1 MARAN
6 TSTAHVVISMEG
18 QQAINLMQAM
28 QRQAKQTRKELE
40 LMEQTGNAHTDEYKQ
55 KKKDLESMERAIRA
69 NRTAYIDLDKT
80 VQNLNK
86 TTLGQLQKALKECR
100 KQMQNLTADDPKM
113 KKLIAQYRAIDN
125 QIGQITGQWRRQ
137 DGAISSV
144 IKRLTAYVSVYG
156 VFNMLKNSIT
166 SVVNKNL
173 EFSDQLADIQ
183 KTTGLSAENVASLSE
198 NINKIDTRT
207 SVQELHNLAYEAGRL
222 GIGGGGADAVL
233 GFVRAANQLNVALGE
248 DLGEDAIVQLAKMG
262 DVMGTSKKMGVEKAL
277 LATGSAINEL
287 SQSSTASGKF
297 IADYAQR
304 LSGIATQAHLTTAEL
319 LGFAAASDATGQELE
334 VSATAMN
341 KFVVQ
346 MQTHYKTVAQAAG
359 VNADMLH
366 EMLTMGETADAVVMV
381 LEALNQKGGLS
392 MLAPLMKDLGSDG
405 ARLTASLSTMASNV
419 ELVKQQL
426 DIARKSFEEGISVTN
441 EYNVK
446 NENAAAIMERMRN
459 SWEKMFVNSANTGV
473 VRDLAQQLFDL
484 STQLQND
491 DKFLAL
497 LNGSMNLLI
506 KTVKLLIDMAP
517 MLAAIFA
524 TKGIYAFGTAI
535 VGTATKALKGLK
547 IAFDA
552 GASSSRRFT
561 GAFGALNAV
570 MKSNAIFL
578 AISALIALGTRLAR
592 TAKEVDTAARDME
605 ALNKNIADFE
615 HNSSASAVQVDYMFN
630 KLRSLNPKS
639 KEYKDLLKEI
649 NTQYGKYLPYQLTEK
664 TNLEQLATAQ
674 EVLNGKL
681 RQSIALKAKNQ
692 AIDEIGVETINKL
705 ANNRSDILE
714 VLNKYGLKLV
724 GNDIVKTLQ
733 RQVQEDYDNR
743 VSRTAAL
750 SKWVGPTGSYNK
762 ELISPALRS
771 LIDMGAPAEDINT
784 IWRAIREFYSTYYR
798 QQNQILRIN
807 QKYDP
812 IIKGFTEPDESG
824 APYRIEQAES
834 DTEKSKRENK
844 ELKWARDQY
853 KAVMS
858 AIEVYYR
865 QQEQVINQ
873 MTEEG
878 KITNTERELRLEQLK
893 NQQLGTQVAARSYLH
908 GDKGAE
914 GKWYAELGRMDAE
927 KLSQSADTEAAMANL
942 WDKDLK
948 KTGDFLRKFGE
959 ATDDAIW
966 KNLETDKVK
975 MQESAIEQQEEVRQI
990 LLKGDYTGL
999 VTEQYLEA
1007 FQKLGFFSSQ
1017 ITDKFGNVVKNYTR
1031 EELTGQMEAMHGL
1044 YDELF
1049 NIDIKTPQGML
1060 DFRKNL
1066 QMLGLESKM
1075 SATALQ
1081 ESLAKIDW
1089 AELGFEEGNKA
1100 VDQILAFRAALN
1112 YTDEE
1117 LEQLYE
1123 QLLEYGDA
1131 MAEAER
1137 NARKAGQRVAD
1148 ERWRQSGG
1156 LAREQGLDR
1165 EEQAI
1170 KDSTSLFS
1178 RVGLASENVAND
1190 MEIEL
1195 YRKRMEAALQER
1207 DIVVQCGGDI
1217 EKANKK
1223 VSESI
1228 AELSS
1233 ALVEKTMTQ
1242 LETLKSFMDPLE
1254 TLGEEMG
1261 AAFAIEDATERTDA
1275 FREAMWN
1282 AADDVAQATK
1292 EMITNWVKQKIQH
1305 AINKKAIEAQEA
1317 ASQATT
1323 GAIVQLGEQA
1333 KATAVQQSE
1342 TQISTTKATHAA
1354 TNISTAAG
1362 ELGVSGPIAIA
1373 QGSAKTI
1380 GELGWWGI
1388 PLVAVISA
1396 LIGGLISWA
1405 MGKVKGAGKVATDAA
1420 PAATGKV
1427 VSGMLA
1433 YDSGNVQS
1441 VLGSDGNTYAA
1452 RVGGLGSGSGI
1463 VTAPTLTNVGG
1474 QAALVGELGP
1484 EVVIGRATTRAM
1496 MQDNP
1501 RLLHSLVQFDRLHS
1515 GRGFRTY
1522 DSGNLNDFSGV
1533 DGSNNPMAATIDR
1546 MNSAI
1551 DRLNRRLEKDIV
1563 AHIVR
1568 KEVVTEAIDGMYEE
1582 KQRGRNKNLTRLL
1595 GS

>member
-1 MARAN
+1 
-6 TSTAHVVISMEG
+6 MEG

-207 SVQELHNLAYEAGRL
+207 SVQELHSLAYEAGRL

-233 GFVRAANQLNVALGE
+233 GFVRAANQLKVALGE

-359 VNADMLH
+359 VNADTLH

-484 STQLQND
+484 STQLQNNNT
-491 DKFLAL
+491 FLTV
-497 LNGSMNLLI
+497 LNTSMNLLI
-506 KTVKLLIDMAP
+506 KTVKFLIDMAP
-517 MLAAIFA
+517 MLATLFA
-524 TKGIYAFGTAI
+524 TKGIIAFGSAI
-535 VGTATKALKGLK
+535 VRGAIPALKSLR
-547 IAFDA
+547 IAFST
-552 GASSSRRFT
+552 GAAASTRFT
-561 GAFGALNAV
+561 AAFGALNAV
-570 MKSNAIFL
+570 LKSNAIIL

-615 HNSSASAVQVDYMFN
+615 HNSSASAVQVDYLFN

-692 AIDEIGVETINKL
+692 AIDEIGVETMKKL
-705 ANNRSDILE
+705 ADNRSNIQE
-714 VLNKYGLKLV
+714 IFNKYGLQGMGKNLTSV
-724 GNDIVKTLQ
+724 IQ
-733 RQVQEDYDNR
+733 RQAQEDYNNR
-743 VSRTAAL
+743 VAGGTAVDQWTKGWGENYQKLLYPAVEAL
-750 SKWVGPTGSYNK
+750 KKQGATGEDQGVIVN
-762 ELISPALRS
+762 ALK
-771 LIDMGAPAEDINT
+771 
-784 IWRAIREFYSTYYR
+784 EFYRTYYR

-807 QKYDP
+807 QQYDP

-908 GDKGAE
+908 GDAGAAA
-914 GKWYAELGRMDAE
+914 GWSKELQRMETANISTSE
-927 KLSQSADTEAAMANL
+927 ASAAAIDNL
-942 WDKDLK
+942 WSKDLK

-1017 ITDKFGNVVKNYTR
+1017 ITDEFGNVLKQFTRGELTTELEKMNTIYSDLFNVDIATR
-1031 EELTGQMEAMHGL
+1031 EGKDAFQRMLTSIGH
-1044 YDELF
+1044 
-1049 NIDIKTPQGML
+1049 T
-1060 DFRKNL
+1060 
-1066 QMLGLESKM
+1066 
-1075 SATALQ
+1075 AT
-1081 ESLAKIDW
+1081 
-1089 AELGFEEGNKA
+1089 
-1100 VDQILAFRAALN
+1100 
-1112 YTDEE
+1112 YTDQQ
-1117 LEQLYE
+1117 LEQLYYTTV
-1123 QLLEYGDA
+1123 EYGDA
-1131 MAEAER
+1131 MLEAER
-1137 NARKAGQRVAD
+1137 KARQAGQRVAD

-1156 LAREQGLDR
+1156 LASEKNLEGRGE
-1165 EEQAI
+1165 AI
-1170 KDSTSLFS
+1170 KDSSSLFS

-1190 MEIEL
+1190 MEIQL
-1195 YRKRMEAALQER
+1195 YTERMNAALAYR
-1207 DIVVQCGGDI
+1207 DLVIESGGDI
-1217 EKANKK
+1217 EKANEK
-1223 VSESI
+1223 VQESI
-1228 AELSS
+1228 ANLSE

-1317 ASQATT
+1317 MSQSTT
-1323 GAIVQLGEQA
+1323 TTIVQAGEQA
-1333 KATAVQQSE
+1333 KAMAVQQSE
-1342 TQISTTKATHAA
+1342 TQISTTKATKAA
-1354 TNISTAAG
+1354 ENITTEATETST
-1362 ELGVSGPIAIA
+1362 SGALNIAK
-1373 QGSAKTI
+1373 GSAKTI
-1380 GELGWWGI
+1380 GELGWLGI

-1522 DSGNLNDFSGV
+1522 DSGNLTDFGGV
-1533 DGSNNPMAATIDR
+1533 DGGEGKSTGNAELIN
-1546 MNSAI
+1546 AI
-1551 DRLNRRLEKDIV
+1551 SELNRQLSRGIHANV
-1563 AHIVR
+1563 VR
-1568 KEVVTEAIDGMYEE
+1568 KELVSNVVDGMYEE
-1582 KQRGRNKNLTRLL
+1582 KTRGNNKNLTRLL
-1595 GS
+1595 GA

>member
-1 MARAN
+1 
-6 TSTAHVVISMEG
+6 MEG

-207 SVQELHNLAYEAGRL
+207 SVQELHSLAYEAGRL

-233 GFVRAANQLNVALGE
+233 GFVRAANQLKVALGE

-359 VNADMLH
+359 VNADTLH

-484 STQLQND
+484 STQLQNNNT
-491 DKFLAL
+491 FLTIL
-497 LNGSMNLLI
+497 DTSMNLLI

-517 MLAAIFA
+517 MLATLFA
-524 TKGIYAFGTAI
+524 TKGIIAFGSAI
-535 VGTATKALKGLK
+535 VRGAIPALRSLR
-547 IAFDA
+547 IAFST
-552 GASSSRRFT
+552 GAAASTRFT
-561 GAFGALNAV
+561 AAFGALNAV
-570 MKSNAIFL
+570 LKSNAIIL

-605 ALNKNIADFE
+605 ALNKNIADFK
-615 HNSSASAVQVDYMFN
+615 HNSSASAVQVDYLFN

-664 TNLEQLATAQ
+664 TNLEKLAIAQ

-692 AIDEIGVETINKL
+692 AIDEIGVETMKKL
-705 ANNRSDILE
+705 ADSRSNIQE
-714 VLNKYGLKLV
+714 VFNKYGLNGIGKNV
-724 GNDIVKTLQ
+724 TSTIQ
-733 RQVQEDYDNR
+733 RQAQEDYNNR
-743 VSRTAAL
+743 VAGGTALAQWTKGYGKYYQEIMYPAMEAL
-750 SKWVGPTGSYNK
+750 KKQGGTG
-762 ELISPALRS
+762 
-771 LIDMGAPAEDINT
+771 EDIGVIVN
-784 IWRAIREFYSTYYR
+784 ALNEFYRAYYR

-807 QKYDP
+807 QMYDP

-865 QQEQVINQ
+865 QQEQVINE
-873 MTEEG
+873 MTEKG
-878 KITNTERELRLEQLK
+878 KLTNTERELKLEELK
-893 NQQLGTQVAARSYLH
+893 NQQLGTQIAARSYLH
-908 GDKGAE
+908 GDAGAAA
-914 GKWYAELGRMDAE
+914 GWSKELQRMETANISTSDA
-927 KLSQSADTEAAMANL
+927 SYAAMDNL

-1017 ITDKFGNVVKNYTR
+1017 ITDEFGNVVKNYTR
-1031 EELTGQMEAMHGL
+1031 EELTGQMNQLHGM

-1049 NIDIKTPQGML
+1049 NIDIKTPEGLL
-1060 DFRKNL
+1060 DFRRNL

-1075 SATALQ
+1075 SYLALQ
-1081 ESLAKIDW
+1081 ENLANIDW
-1089 AELGFEEGNKA
+1089 SQGFEEGNAA
-1100 VDQILAFRAALN
+1100 VDKAMAFYSALK

-1117 LEQLYE
+1117 LELLYE
-1123 QLLEYGDA
+1123 QLIEYGDA

-1148 ERWRQSGG
+1148 ERWRQGG
-1156 LAREQGLDR
+1156 GFQREQGLDR

-1190 MEIEL
+1190 MEIEM
-1195 YRKRMEAALQER
+1195 YRERMEAALEYRNLVIQS
-1207 DIVVQCGGDI
+1207 GGDI
-1217 EKANKK
+1217 EEANKK
-1223 VSESI
+1223 VQESI
-1228 AELSS
+1228 ADLSS

-1282 AADDVAQATK
+1282 AADDVADATK

-1317 ASQATT
+1317 MSQSTTT
-1323 GAIVQLGEQA
+1323 GIVQAGEQA

-1342 TQISTTKATHAA
+1342 TQIQAAKAQGAA
-1354 TNISTAAG
+1354 TAISTEATETAT
-1362 ELGVSGPIAIA
+1362 SGALNIAK
-1373 QGSAKTI
+1373 GSAKTI
-1380 GELGWWGI
+1380 GELGWLGI

-1522 DSGNLNDFSGV
+1522 DSGNLTDFGGV
-1533 DGSNNPMAATIDR
+1533 DGIDNPMAATIDR
-1546 MNSAI
+1546 MNNAI

-1595 GS
+1595 G

>member
-1 MARAN
+1 MARGN

-28 QRQAKQTRKELE
+28 QRQAKKTRQELE
-40 LMEQTGNAHTDEYKQ
+40 MMERTGYAHTDEYKE

-80 VQNLNK
+80 VKNLNK

-137 DGAISSV
+137 DGAIGSV
-144 IKRLTAYVSVYG
+144 VKRLTAYVSVYG
-156 VFNMLKNSIT
+156 AFNVIKNSIS
-166 SVVNKNL
+166 SVVKKNL
-173 EFSDQLADIQ
+173 EFSDSLADIQ
-183 KTTGLSAENVASLSE
+183 KTTGLSAQNVAELSN

-233 GFVRAANQLNVALGE
+233 GFVRAANQLKVALGE

-262 DVMGTSKKMGVEKAL
+262 DVMGTSKKMGVEQAL

-341 KFVVQ
+341 KFIVQ

-359 VNADMLH
+359 VNADTLH

-381 LEALNQKGGLS
+381 LEALADKGGLS

-419 ELVKQQL
+419 ELVKEQL

-473 VRDLAQQLFDL
+473 VKDLAQQLFDL
-484 STQLQND
+484 SNSLQNNE
-491 DKFLAL
+491 KFLAI

-506 KTVKLLIDMAP
+506 STVKLLIDMAP
-517 MLAAIFA
+517 MLAAFFA
-524 TKGIYAFGTAI
+524 TKGIIAFGTAI
-535 VGTATKALKGLK
+535 VRGVVPALASLK
-547 IAFDA
+547 VAFTS
-552 GASSSRRFT
+552 GAAASTRFT
-561 GAFGALNAV
+561 AAFGALNAV
-570 MKSNAIFL
+570 MKSNAIIL
-578 AISALIALGTRLAR
+578 AISALITLGTRLVKV
-592 TAKEVDTAARDME
+592 TKEVDTATRDME
-605 ALNKNIADFE
+605 ALNKNFAQFE
-615 HNSSASAVQVDYMFN
+615 HNSSASAVQVDYLFN

-639 KEYKDLLKEI
+639 KEYKDLLKDI

-674 EVLNGKL
+674 EILNGKL

-692 AIDEIGVETINKL
+692 AIDEIGVETMKKL
-705 ANNRSDILE
+705 ADNRSNIQE
-714 VLNKYGLKLV
+714 VFNKYGLQGV
-724 GNDIVKTLQ
+724 GKNLTSVIQ
-733 RQVQEDYDNR
+733 RQAQEDYNNR
-743 VSRTAAL
+743 IAGGTAVDMWTKGWGEHYQKLMYPAMEAL
-750 SKWVGPTGSYNK
+750 KKQGGTTEDQGVIVN
-762 ELISPALRS
+762 ALK
-771 LIDMGAPAEDINT
+771 D
-784 IWRAIREFYSTYYR
+784 FYRTYYR
-798 QQNQILRIN
+798 QQNQILAIN
-807 QKYDP
+807 QRYDP
-812 IIKGFTEPDESG
+812 IIKGFTEPEAND
-824 APYRIEQAES
+824 APYTIVETDE
-834 DTEKSKRENK
+834 EKKKRELNEK
-844 ELKWARDQY
+844 RTWARDQY

-878 KITNTERELRLEQLK
+878 KITNTERELKLEQLK

-908 GDKGAE
+908 GDKGASS
-914 GKWYAELGRMDAE
+914 KWSAELQRMGLENLSTSDA
-927 KLSQSADTEAAMANL
+927 SDAAMENL
-942 WDKDLK
+942 WSKDLK

-1017 ITDKFGNVVKNYTR
+1017 ITDEFGNVIKQFTR
-1031 EELTGQMEAMHGL
+1031 GELTTELEKMNTI
-1044 YDELF
+1044 YSDLF
-1049 NIDIKTPQGML
+1049 NIDIATSKGKE
-1060 DFRKNL
+1060 DFQKL
-1066 QMLGLESKM
+1066 LTSIGH
-1075 SATALQ
+1075 TA
-1081 ESLAKIDW
+1081 E
-1089 AELGFEEGNKA
+1089 
-1100 VDQILAFRAALN
+1100 
-1112 YTDEE
+1112 YTEEE
-1117 LEQLYE
+1117 LEKLYYTTV
-1123 QLLEYGDA
+1123 EYGDA
-1131 MAEAER
+1131 MLEAER
-1137 NARKAGQRVAD
+1137 KARQAGQRVAD

-1156 LAREQGLDR
+1156 LAKEQGLESR
-1165 EEQAI
+1165 GAAI
-1170 KDSTSLFS
+1170 KDTTSLYS

-1190 MEIEL
+1190 LEIQMYEE
-1195 YRKRMEAALQER
+1195 KMEAALAYR
-1207 DIVVQCGGDI
+1207 DLVIKSGGDI
-1217 EKANKK
+1217 EKANEK
-1223 VSESI
+1223 VQESI
-1228 AELSS
+1228 ADLSN
-1233 ALVEKTMTQ
+1233 ALVEKTMMQ

-1254 TLGEEMG
+1254 DLGEELG
-1261 AAFAIEDATERTDA
+1261 EAFAIDDATERTEA
-1275 FREAMWN
+1275 FREAMWG
-1282 AADDVAQATK
+1282 AAEDVADATK

-1305 AINKKAIEAQEA
+1305 AINKKAIQAQEA

-1323 GAIVQLGEQA
+1323 TAIVQTGEQA
-1333 KATAVQQSE
+1333 KAMAVQQSE
-1342 TQISTTKATHAA
+1342 TQISTTKATKAA
-1354 TNISTAAG
+1354 ENITTEATETST
-1362 ELGVSGPIAIA
+1362 SGALNIAK
-1373 QGSAKTI
+1373 GSAKTI

-1405 MGKVKGAGKVATDAA
+1405 MGKVKGSAKAATDAA
-1420 PAATGKV
+1420 PATTGKV

-1452 RVGGLGSGSGI
+1452 RVGGIGSGSGI

-1474 QAALVGELGP
+1474 QAALVGEQGP
-1484 EVVIGRATTRAM
+1484 EIVIGRATTRAM

-1522 DSGNLNDFSGV
+1522 DNGNIGEFGMGT
-1533 DGSNNPMAATIDR
+1533 DGGNNMADTIARMNQTIDNLSR
-1546 MNSAI
+1546 QLSRGIHAN
-1551 DRLNRRLEKDIV
+1551 V
-1563 AHIVR
+1563 VR
-1568 KEVVTEAIDGMYEE
+1568 KELVEEAVNGMYEE
-1582 KQRGRNKNLTRLL
+1582 KQRGNNKNLKRLL
-1595 GS
+1595 G

>member
-1 MARAN
+1 
-6 TSTAHVVISMEG
+6 MEG

-40 LMEQTGNAHTDEYKQ
+40 LMEKTGNAHTPEYKE

-69 NRTAYIDLDKT
+69 SRTAYIDLDKT
-80 VQNLNK
+80 VQNLSK

-137 DGAISSV
+137 DGTISSV
-144 IKRLTAYVSVYG
+144 IKRLSVYVSVYG
-156 VFNMLKNSIT
+156 LFNMLKNSIT

-207 SVQELHNLAYEAGRL
+207 SVQELHELAYEAGRL

-233 GFVRAANQLNVALGE
+233 GFVRAANQLKVALGE

-262 DVMGTSKKMGVEKAL
+262 DVMGTSKKMGVEQAL

-341 KFVVQ
+341 KFIVQ

-359 VNADMLH
+359 VNADTLH

-381 LEALNQKGGLS
+381 LEALSEKGGLS

-426 DIARKSFEEGISVTN
+426 DIARTSFEEGISVTN

-473 VRDLAQQLFDL
+473 VKELAQQLFEL
-484 STQLQND
+484 SNSLQSN
-491 DKFLAL
+491 DKFLAIF
-497 LNGSMNLLI
+497 NGSMNLLI

-517 MLAAIFA
+517 MLAVFFA
-524 TKGIYAFGTAI
+524 TKGIVAFGSSIVRSAI
-535 VGTATKALKGLK
+535 PALKSLRV
-547 IAFDA
+547 AFA
-552 GASSSRRFT
+552 TGATASTRFT
-561 GAFGALNAV
+561 AAFGALNAV
-570 MKSNAIFL
+570 LKSNAILL
-578 AISALIALGTRLAR
+578 AISSLIALGTRLAK
-592 TAKEVDTAARDME
+592 TAREVDLAARDME

-615 HNSSASAVQVDYMFN
+615 HNSSASAVQVDYLFN

-674 EVLNGKL
+674 ETLNGKL

-692 AIDEIGVETINKL
+692 AIDEIGVETMKKL
-705 ANNRSDILE
+705 ADSRSNIQE
-714 VLNKYGLKLV
+714 VFNKYGLSGV
-724 GNDIVKTLQ
+724 GKNLTSVIQ
-733 RQVQEDYDNR
+733 RQAQEDYNNR
-743 VSRTAAL
+743 VAGGTAVDQWTKGWGENYQKLLYPAVEAL
-750 SKWVGPTGSYNK
+750 KKQGATGEDQGVIVN
-762 ELISPALRS
+762 ALK
-771 LIDMGAPAEDINT
+771 
-784 IWRAIREFYSTYYR
+784 EFYRTYYR

-807 QKYDP
+807 QQYDP

-824 APYRIEQAES
+824 APYRIEQQES
-834 DTEKSKRENK
+834 DSEKGKRESK
-844 ELKWARDQY
+844 ELEWARDQY

-1017 ITDKFGNVVKNYTR
+1017 ITDKFGNIIKQFTRGELTTELEKMNSIYSDLFNVDIATR
-1031 EELTGQMEAMHGL
+1031 EGKDVFQRMLT
-1044 YDELF
+1044 
-1049 NIDIKTPQGML
+1049 NIGHT
-1060 DFRKNL
+1060 
-1066 QMLGLESKM
+1066 
-1075 SATALQ
+1075 AT
-1081 ESLAKIDW
+1081 
-1089 AELGFEEGNKA
+1089 
-1100 VDQILAFRAALN
+1100 
-1112 YTDEE
+1112 YTDQQ
-1117 LEQLYE
+1117 LEQLYYTTV
-1123 QLLEYGDA
+1123 EYGDA
-1131 MAEAER
+1131 MLEAER
-1137 NARKAGQRVAD
+1137 KARKAGQRIT
-1148 ERWRQSGG
+1148 EEKWRKSGG
-1156 LAREQGLDR
+1156 LDR
-1165 EEQAI
+1165 ANNLSAEEKHI
-1170 KDSTSLFS
+1170 NSMNSMLS
-1178 RVGLASENVAND
+1178 GVGLMSDEVIND
-1190 MEIEL
+1190 AMIEL
-1195 YRKRMEAALQER
+1195 YRKRVEELQKLR
-1207 DIVVQCGGDI
+1207 DLTIQNNGDI
-1217 EKANKK
+1217 EDANKK
-1223 VSESI
+1223 LEEAMNNLSE
-1228 AELSS
+1228 A
-1233 ALVEKTMTQ
+1233 VVDKTLTM
-1242 LETLKSFMDPLE
+1242 LETWKSFTDTLPE
-1254 TLGEEMG
+1254 FGTALGE
-1261 AAFAIEDATERTDA
+1261 AFATEDATERM
-1275 FREAMWN
+1275 EALQE
-1282 AADDVAQATK
+1282 ATKDFVQDLGEATK
-1292 EMITNWVKQKIQH
+1292 EMIVQWVKQKIQH
-1305 AINKKAIEAQEA
+1305 ALLKKSMVSTEKQTQGEITDTQKEGTEAQTTIAEVGGNLMQNI
-1317 ASQATT
+1317 ASKVKDFVV
-1323 GAIVQLGEQA
+1323 GKKKEQA
-1333 KATAVQQSE
+1333 SESVKTEASE
-1342 TQISTTKATHAA
+1342 TSANATMGIA
-1354 TNISTAAG
+1354 
-1362 ELGVSGPIAIA
+1362 SGA
-1373 QGSAKTI
+1373 AKTV

-1388 PLVAVISA
+1388 PLVAVITA
-1396 LIGGLISWA
+1396 LLNGLLSYA
-1405 MGKVKGAGKVATDAA
+1405 MGKVGNLFTGKSADATAA

-1433 YDSGNVQS
+1433 YDEGNVQS
-1441 VLGSDGNTYAA
+1441 VLASDGHTYTA
-1452 RVGGLGSGSGI
+1452 RVGGIGSGSGI

-1474 QAALVGELGP
+1474 QAALVGEQGP

-1496 MQDNP
+1496 MQNNP
-1501 RLLHSLVQFDRLHS
+1501 RLLQSLITFDRLHS
-1515 GRGFRTY
+1515 GRGFRAY
-1522 DSGNLNDFSGV
+1522 DSGNVQELGMGGGGDNGA
-1533 DGSNNPMAATIDR
+1533 GASNKELVAAITE
-1546 MNSAI
+1546 
-1551 DRLNRRLEKDIV
+1551 LNRQLKGGIHANV
-1563 AHIVR
+1563 VR
-1568 KEVVTEAIDGMYEE
+1568 KELVSNVVDGMYEE
-1582 KQRGRNKNLTRLL
+1582 KTRGGNKNLTRLL
-1595 GS
+1595 GQP

>member
-1 MARAN
+1 
-6 TSTAHVVISMEG
+6 MEG

-207 SVQELHNLAYEAGRL
+207 SVQELHSLAYEAGRL

-233 GFVRAANQLNVALGE
+233 GFVRAANQLKVALGE

-359 VNADMLH
+359 VNADTLH

-484 STQLQND
+484 STQLQNNST
-491 DKFLAL
+491 FLTV
-497 LNGSMNLLI
+497 LNTSMNLLI
-506 KTVKLLIDMAP
+506 KTVKFLIDMAP
-517 MLAAIFA
+517 MLATVFA
-524 TKGIYAFGTAI
+524 TKGIIAFGSAI
-535 VGTATKALKGLK
+535 VRGAIPALRSLR
-547 IAFDA
+547 IAFST
-552 GASSSRRFT
+552 GAAASTRFT
-561 GAFGALNAV
+561 AAFGALNAV
-570 MKSNAIFL
+570 LKSNAIIL

-615 HNSSASAVQVDYMFN
+615 HNSSASAVQVDYLFN

-639 KEYKDLLKEI
+639 KEYKDLLKDI

-692 AIDEIGVETINKL
+692 AIDEIGVETMKKL
-705 ANNRSDILE
+705 ADNRSNIQE
-714 VLNKYGLKLV
+714 IFNKYGLQGV
-724 GNDIVKTLQ
+724 GKNVTATIQ
-733 RQVQEDYDNR
+733 RQAQEDYNNR
-743 VSRTAAL
+743 VAGGTAVDQWTKGWGEQYQKLLYPAMQAL
-750 SKWVGPTGSYNK
+750 TKAGGTTEDQGVIVN
-762 ELISPALRS
+762 ALK
-771 LIDMGAPAEDINT
+771 
-784 IWRAIREFYSTYYR
+784 EFYRTYYR

-807 QKYDP
+807 QQYDP

-834 DTEKSKRENK
+834 ETEKSKRENK

-1017 ITDKFGNVVKNYTR
+1017 ITDEFGNVIKQFTR
-1031 EELTGQMEAMHGL
+1031 GELTTELEKMNSIYAN
-1044 YDELF
+1044 LF
-1049 NIDIKTPQGML
+1049 NVDINTKKGQDDFKKML
-1060 DFRKNL
+1060 
-1066 QMLGLESKM
+1066 QSVGLN
-1075 SATALQ
+1075 
-1081 ESLAKIDW
+1081 
-1089 AELGFEEGNKA
+1089 AEYSEEK
-1100 VDQILAFRAALN
+1100 
-1112 YTDEE
+1112 
-1117 LEQLYE
+1117 LEQLYYTTI
-1123 QLLEYGDA
+1123 EYGDA
-1131 MAEAER
+1131 MLEAER
-1137 NARKAGQRVAD
+1137 KARQAGQRVAE

-1190 MEIEL
+1190 MEIQL
-1195 YRKRMEAALQER
+1195 YTERMNAALAYR
-1207 DIVVQCGGDI
+1207 DLVIQSGGDI
-1217 EKANKK
+1217 EKANEK
-1223 VSESI
+1223 VQESI
-1228 AELSS
+1228 ANLSE

-1282 AADDVAQATK
+1282 AADDVADATK

-1317 ASQATT
+1317 MSQSTT
-1323 GAIVQLGEQA
+1323 TTIVQAGEQA
-1333 KATAVQQSE
+1333 KAMAVQQSE
-1342 TQISTTKATHAA
+1342 TQIQAAKAQGAA
-1354 TNISTAAG
+1354 TAISTEATETAT
-1362 ELGVSGPIAIA
+1362 SGALNIAK
-1373 QGSAKTI
+1373 GSAKTI

-1405 MGKVKGAGKVATDAA
+1405 MGKVKGAGKVATDTA

-1474 QAALVGELGP
+1474 QTALVGELGP

-1522 DSGNLNDFSGV
+1522 DSGNLTDFGGV
-1533 DGSNNPMAATIDR
+1533 DGIDNPMAATIDR
-1546 MNSAI
+1546 MNNAI

-1595 GS
+1595 G

>member
-183 KTTGLSAENVASLSE
+183 KTTGLSAQNVASLSE

-207 SVQELHNLAYEAGRL
+207 SVQELHSLAYEAGRL

-233 GFVRAANQLNVALGE
+233 GFVRAANQLKVALGE

-473 VRDLAQQLFDL
+473 VKDLAQQLFDL
-484 STQLQND
+484 SNSLQNN
-491 DKFLAL
+491 DKFLAI

-517 MLAAIFA
+517 MLAALFA
-524 TKGIYAFGTAI
+524 TKGIVAFGSSIVRSAIPALRGLRTAF
-535 VGTATKALKGLK
+535 A
-547 IAFDA
+547 A
-552 GASSSRRFT
+552 GATASARFT
-561 GAFGALNAV
+561 GAFAALNAV
-570 MKSNAIFL
+570 LKSNAIIL
-578 AISALIALGTRLAR
+578 AISALIALGTRLAK

-639 KEYKDLLKEI
+639 KEYKDILKEI

-692 AIDEIGVETINKL
+692 AIDEIGVETMKKL
-705 ANNRSDILE
+705 ADNRSNIQE
-714 VLNKYGLKLV
+714 VFNKYGLSGIGKNV
-724 GNDIVKTLQ
+724 TSAIQ
-733 RQVQEDYDNR
+733 RQAQEDYNNR
-743 VSRTAAL
+743 VAGGTAVDRWIKGWGENYQKLLYPAVEAL
-750 SKWVGPTGSYNK
+750 KKQGATGEDQGVIVN
-762 ELISPALRS
+762 ALK
-771 LIDMGAPAEDINT
+771 
-784 IWRAIREFYSTYYR
+784 EFYRTYYR

-807 QKYDP
+807 QMYDP

-824 APYRIEQAES
+824 APFQIVQQPDPSAE
-834 DTEKSKRENK
+834 KK
-844 ELKWARDQY
+844 ELTWARDQY
-853 KAVMS
+853 KAIMS
-858 AIEVYYR
+858 AIEVFYR
-865 QQEQVINQ
+865 QQEQVINE
-873 MTEEG
+873 MTEQG
-878 KITNTERELRLEQLK
+878 KITNTERELKLEELK
-893 NQQLGTQVAARSYLH
+893 NQQLGTQIAARSYLH
-908 GDKGAE
+908 GDAGAAAGWSRE
-914 GKWYAELGRMDAE
+914 LQRMETANISTSDASAEAMD
-927 KLSQSADTEAAMANL
+927 NL
-942 WDKDLK
+942 WSKDLK

-990 LLKGDYTGL
+990 LLKGDFTGL

-1017 ITDKFGNVVKNYTR
+1017 ITDEFGNVVKNYTR
-1031 EELTGQMEAMHGL
+1031 EELTGQMNQLHGM

-1049 NIDIKTPQGML
+1049 NIDIKTPEGLL
-1060 DFRKNL
+1060 DFRRNL
-1066 QMLGLESKM
+1066 QMLGLDSKM
-1075 SATALQ
+1075 SYLALQ
-1081 ESLAKIDW
+1081 ENLANIDW
-1089 AELGFEEGNKA
+1089 SQGFEEGNAA
-1100 VDQILAFRAALN
+1100 VDKVMAFYSALK

-1117 LEQLYE
+1117 LELLYE

-1131 MAEAER
+1131 MADATR
-1137 NARKAGQRVAD
+1137 KARQAGQRIAD
-1148 ERWRQSGG
+1148 ERWKQSGG
-1156 LAREQGLDR
+1156 DAKIGEYDR
-1165 EEQAI
+1165 DIAAI
-1170 KDSTSLFS
+1170 QNTTSLFS
-1178 RVGLASENVAND
+1178 RVGLASDNVIND
-1190 MEIEL
+1190 MEIEIYEKRIDEAL
-1195 YRKRMEAALQER
+1195 KYRDLV
-1207 DIVVQCGGDI
+1207 IQCGGDI
-1217 EKANKK
+1217 ENANKK
-1223 VSESI
+1223 VQESI
-1228 AELSS
+1228 GNLSS
-1233 ALVEKTMTQ
+1233 ALVEKTLMQ

-1254 TLGEEMG
+1254 TFGEEMG
-1261 AAFAIEDATERTDA
+1261 EAFAIEDATERTDA

-1282 AADDVAQATK
+1282 AADAVADATK

-1317 ASQATT
+1317 LSQATT
-1323 GAIVQLGEQA
+1323 TGIVQLGEQA

-1342 TQISTTKATHAA
+1342 TEISTTKATHTA
-1354 TNISTAAG
+1354 TNISTEAG
-1362 ELGVSGPIAIA
+1362 ETVASGALNIA

-1380 GELGWWGI
+1380 GQLGWLGI
-1388 PLVAVISA
+1388 PLVAVITA

-1405 MGKVKGAGKVATDAA
+1405 MGKVKGVGKVATDTA
-1420 PAATGKV
+1420 PATTGKV

-1522 DSGNLNDFSGV
+1522 DSGNLTDFGGV
-1533 DGSNNPMAATIDR
+1533 DGIDNPMAATIDR

-1551 DRLNRRLEKDIV
+1551 DRLTQRLDKGIG
-1563 AHIVR
+1563 AHIAR
-1568 KEVVTEAIDGMYEE
+1568 KEVVTETIDGMYEE
-1582 KQRGRNKNLTRLL
+1582 KQRGRNKNLKRLL
-1595 GS
+1595 G

>member
-1 MARAN
+1 MARGN

-28 QRQAKQTRKELE
+28 QRQAKNTRKELE
-40 LMEQTGNAHTDEYKQ
+40 AMEKAGQIDTDDYKQ

-80 VQNLNK
+80 VKNLNK

-113 KKLIAQYRAIDN
+113 KKLMAQYRAIDN
-125 QIGQITGQWRRQ
+125 QIGRITGQWKRQ
-137 DGAISSV
+137 DGAIQQTIRRLASYVTVYSGFNA
-144 IKRLTAYVSVYG
+144 IKNG
-156 VFNMLKNSIT
+156 IT
-166 SVVNKNL
+166 SVVKKNL
-173 EFSDQLADIQ
+173 EFSDSLADIQ
-183 KTTGLSAENVASLSE
+183 KTTGLSAENVALLSE

-207 SVQELHNLAYEAGRL
+207 SVQSLHELAHQAGRL

-233 GFVRAANQLNVALGE
+233 GFVRAANQLKVALGE

-341 KFVVQ
+341 KFIVQ

-359 VNADMLH
+359 VNADTLH

-381 LEALNQKGGLS
+381 LEALADKGGLS

-419 ELVKQQL
+419 ELVKEQL

-459 SWEKMFVNSANTGV
+459 SWEKMFVNSASTGV
-473 VRDLAQQLFDL
+473 VKDLAQQLFDL
-484 STQLQND
+484 STRLQNNST
-491 DKFLAL
+491 L
-497 LNGSMNLLI
+497 LNLLEASMNLFI
-506 KTVKLLIDMAP
+506 KTVKVLIDMAP
-517 MLAAIFA
+517 VLAGVFA
-524 TKGIYAFGTAI
+524 TKGILAFGASIVNAAI
-535 VGTATKALKGLK
+535 PALKGLK
-547 IAFDA
+547 TAFTT
-552 GASSSRRFT
+552 GAAASTRFT
-561 GAFGALNAV
+561 GAMAALNAV
-570 MKSNAIFL
+570 LKSNAIFL
-578 AISALIALGTRLAR
+578 AISALIALGTRLVKV
-592 TAKEVDTAARDME
+592 TKEVDTATRDME
-605 ALNKNIADFE
+605 ALNKNFAQFE
-615 HNSSASAVQVDYMFN
+615 HNSSASAVQVDYLFN

-639 KEYKDLLKEI
+639 KEYKDLLKDI

-674 EVLNGKL
+674 EILNGKL

-692 AIDEIGVETINKL
+692 AIDEIGVETMKKL
-705 ANNRSDILE
+705 ADNRSNIQE
-714 VLNKYGLKLV
+714 VFNKYGLQGV
-724 GNDIVKTLQ
+724 GKNLTSVIQ
-733 RQVQEDYDNR
+733 RQAQEDYNNR
-743 VSRTAAL
+743 IAGGTAVANWTKGYGKQYQELLYPAIEAL
-750 SKWVGPTGSYNK
+750 KKQGATGEDQATIVN
-762 ELISPALRS
+762 ALK
-771 LIDMGAPAEDINT
+771 D
-784 IWRAIREFYSTYYR
+784 FYRTYYR
-798 QQNQILRIN
+798 QQNQVLAIN

-812 IIKGFTEPDESG
+812 LIKGFTEPDESG

-834 DTEKSKRENK
+834 DTEKGKRENK

-908 GDKGAE
+908 GDQGAE

-1081 ESLAKIDW
+1081 ESLAKVDW
-1089 AELGFEEGNKA
+1089 AELGFDEGNKA

-1137 NARKAGQRVAD
+1137 KARQAGQRVAD

-1156 LAREQGLDR
+1156 LAKEQGLESR
-1165 EEQAI
+1165 GAAI
-1170 KDSTSLFS
+1170 KDTTSLYS

-1190 MEIEL
+1190 LEIQMYEE
-1195 YRKRMEAALQER
+1195 KMEAALAYR
-1207 DIVVQCGGDI
+1207 DLVIESGGDI
-1217 EKANKK
+1217 EKANEK
-1223 VSESI
+1223 VQESI
-1228 AELSS
+1228 ADLSN

-1242 LETLKSFMDPLE
+1242 LETLKSFIDPLE
-1254 TLGEEMG
+1254 DLGEEMG

-1282 AADDVAQATK
+1282 AADDVADATK

-1305 AINKKAIEAQEA
+1305 AINKKAIEAQEQM
-1317 ASQATT
+1317 SQSITT
-1323 GAIVQLGEQA
+1323 GIVQTGEQA
-1333 KATAVQQSE
+1333 KAMAVQQSE
-1342 TQISTTKATHAA
+1342 TQISTAKAIHSAENITTEAA
-1354 TNISTAAG
+1354 ETSTSGALNIAK
-1362 ELGVSGPIAIA
+1362 
-1373 QGSAKTI
+1373 GSAKTI

-1405 MGKVKGAGKVATDAA
+1405 MGKVKGAGKAATDAA

-1441 VLGSDGNTYAA
+1441 VLGSDGNTYSA
-1452 RVGGLGSGSGI
+1452 RVGGIGSGSGL
-1463 VTAPTLTNVGG
+1463 VSVPTLTNVGG
-1474 QAALVGELGP
+1474 QAALVGEQGP
-1484 EVVIGRATTRAM
+1484 EIVIGRATTKAL
-1496 MQDNP
+1496 MQNNSG
-1501 RLLHSLVQFDRLHS
+1501 LLQGLIAFDRMHS

-1522 DSGNLNDFSGV
+1522 DNGNIGEFGMGT
-1533 DGSNNPMAATIDR
+1533 DGSNNMADTIARMNQTIDNLSR
-1546 MNSAI
+1546 QLSRGIHAN
-1551 DRLNRRLEKDIV
+1551 V
-1563 AHIVR
+1563 VR
-1568 KEVVTEAIDGMYEE
+1568 KELVEEAVNGMYEE
-1582 KQRGRNKNLTRLL
+1582 KQRGNNKNLKRLL
-1595 GS
+1595 G

>member
-1 MARAN
+1 
-6 TSTAHVVISMEG
+6 MEG
-18 QQAINLMQAM
+18 REAIDVMSQI
-28 QRQAKQTRKELE
+28 QTKAKSVRKDLE
-40 LMEQTGNAHTDEYKQ
+40 NMERAGLTDTEEYKQ
-55 KKKDLESMERAIRA
+55 KSTELKMYSRAIQQNKA
-69 NRTAYIDLDKT
+69 AYIDLNET
-80 VQNLNK
+80 VNNLSN
-86 TTLGQLQKALKECR
+86 TSLLRLQKALKETR
-100 KQMQNLTADDPKM
+100 RQMYALDPEALAKKGLNYRTELT
-113 KKLIAQYRAIDN
+113 KLQVIYQKIDN
-125 QIGQITGQWRRQ
+125 QIGSITGQWKRQ
-137 DGAISSV
+137 DGAIMSV

-207 SVQELHNLAYEAGRL
+207 SVQELHELAYEAGRL

-233 GFVRAANQLNVALGE
+233 GFVRAANQLKVALGE

-262 DVMGTSKKMGVEKAL
+262 DVMGTSKKMGVEQAL

-341 KFVVQ
+341 KFIVQ

-359 VNADMLH
+359 VNADTLH

-381 LEALNQKGGLS
+381 LEALSKKGGLS

-426 DIARKSFEEGISVTN
+426 DIARTSFEEGISVTN

-473 VRDLAQQLFDL
+473 VKDLAQQLFEL
-484 STQLQND
+484 SNSLQSN
-491 DKFLAL
+491 DKFLAI

-517 MLAAIFA
+517 MLAVFFA
-524 TKGIYAFGTAI
+524 TKGIVAFGSSIVRSAI
-535 VGTATKALKGLK
+535 PALKGLR
-547 IAFDA
+547 IAFTQ
-552 GASSSRRFT
+552 GASASVRFT
-561 GAFGALNAV
+561 GAFAALNAV
-570 MKSNAIFL
+570 LKSNAIIL

-615 HNSSASAVQVDYMFN
+615 HNSSASAVQVDYLFN

-674 EVLNGKL
+674 ETLNGKL

-692 AIDEIGVETINKL
+692 AIDEIGVETMKKL
-705 ANNRSDILE
+705 ADNRSNIQE
-714 VLNKYGLKLV
+714 IFNKYGLQGV
-724 GNDIVKTLQ
+724 GKNVTATIQ
-733 RQVQEDYDNR
+733 RQAQEDYNNR
-743 VSRTAAL
+743 VAGGTAVDQWTKGWGEQYQKLLYPAMQAL
-750 SKWVGPTGSYNK
+750 TKAGGTTEDQGVIVN
-762 ELISPALRS
+762 ALK
-771 LIDMGAPAEDINT
+771 
-784 IWRAIREFYSTYYR
+784 EFYRTYYR

-807 QKYDP
+807 QQYDP

-824 APYRIEQAES
+824 APYRIEQQES
-834 DTEKSKRENK
+834 DSEKSKRENK

-893 NQQLGTQVAARSYLH
+893 NQQLGTQVKARSYLH
-908 GDKGAE
+908 GDQGAAE
-914 GKWYAELGRMDAE
+914 GWNAELDRMEIANMSTNED
-927 KLSQSADTEAAMANL
+927 SWAAMDNL
-942 WDKDLK
+942 RSKDLK

-1017 ITDKFGNVVKNYTR
+1017 ITDEFGNVVKNYTR
-1031 EELTGQMEAMHGL
+1031 DELKGQMTELHGL

-1049 NIDIKTPQGML
+1049 NIDIKTPEGLL
-1060 DFRKNL
+1060 DFRRNL
-1066 QMLGLESKM
+1066 QMLGLDSKM
-1075 SATALQ
+1075 SYLALQ
-1081 ESLAKIDW
+1081 ENLANIDW
-1089 AELGFEEGNKA
+1089 SQGFEEGNAA
-1100 VDQILAFRAALN
+1100 VDKVMAFYSALK

-1117 LEQLYE
+1117 LELLYE

-1137 NARKAGQRVAD
+1137 NARKAGQRVAE

-1261 AAFAIEDATERTDA
+1261 EAFAIEDATERTDA

-1282 AADDVAQATK
+1282 AADDVADATK

-1305 AINKKAIEAQEA
+1305 AINKKAIESQEA
-1317 ASQATT
+1317 MSQSTT
-1323 GAIVQLGEQA
+1323 TTIVQAGEQA

-1342 TQISTTKATHAA
+1342 TVIQSAKAQGAATAISTEATETA
-1354 TNISTAAG
+1354 TSGALNIAK
-1362 ELGVSGPIAIA
+1362 
-1373 QGSAKTI
+1373 GSAKTI
-1380 GELGWWGI
+1380 GELGWLGI

-1405 MGKVKGAGKVATDAA
+1405 MGKVKGAGKVATDTA

-1433 YDSGNVQS
+1433 YDEGNVQS
-1441 VLGSDGNTYAA
+1441 VLASDGHTYTA
-1452 RVGGLGSGSGI
+1452 RVGGIGSGSGI
-1463 VTAPTLTNVGG
+1463 VSVPTLTNVGG
-1474 QAALVGELGP
+1474 QAALVGEQGP

-1496 MQDNP
+1496 MQNNP
-1501 RLLHSLVQFDRLHS
+1501 RLLQSLITFDRLHS
-1515 GRGFRTY
+1515 GRGFRAY
-1522 DSGNLNDFSGV
+1522 DSGNVQELGMGGNGDNGT
-1533 DGSNNPMAATIDR
+1533 GTSNKELVAAITE
-1546 MNSAI
+1546 
-1551 DRLNRRLEKDIV
+1551 LNRQLKGGIHANV
-1563 AHIVR
+1563 VR
-1568 KEVVTEAIDGMYEE
+1568 KELVSNVVDGMYEE
-1582 KQRGRNKNLTRLL
+1582 KTRGGNKNLTRLL

>member
-1 MARAN
+1 MARGN

-28 QRQAKQTRKELE
+28 QRQAKKTRQELE
-40 LMEQTGNAHTDEYKQ
+40 MMERTGYAHTDEYKE

-80 VQNLNK
+80 VKNLNK

-137 DGAISSV
+137 DGAIGSV

-156 VFNMLKNSIT
+156 AFNVIKNGIT
-166 SVVNKNL
+166 SVVKKNL
-173 EFSDQLADIQ
+173 EFSDSLADIQ
-183 KTTGLSAENVASLSE
+183 KTTGLSAQNVAELSN

-233 GFVRAANQLNVALGE
+233 GFVRAANQLKVALGE

-262 DVMGTSKKMGVEKAL
+262 DVMGTSKKMGVEQAL

-304 LSGIATQAHLTTAEL
+304 LSGIAHQAHLTTAEL

-341 KFVVQ
+341 KFIVQ

-359 VNADMLH
+359 VNADTLH

-381 LEALNQKGGLS
+381 LEALADKGGLS

-419 ELVKQQL
+419 ELVKEQL

-473 VRDLAQQLFDL
+473 VKDLAQQLFDL
-484 STQLQND
+484 SNSLQNNE
-491 DKFLAL
+491 KFLAI

-506 KTVKLLIDMAP
+506 STVKLLIDMAP
-517 MLAAIFA
+517 MLAAFFA
-524 TKGIYAFGTAI
+524 TKGIIAFSRSITVYAVRSFNLLKGAFTAGTA
-535 VGTATKALKGLK
+535 
-547 IAFDA
+547 
-552 GASSSRRFT
+552 ASVR
-561 GAFGALNAV
+561 FGAAFSALNTIL
-570 MKSNAIFL
+570 KSNAIIF
-578 AISALIALGTRLAR
+578 AISGLIALATRL
-592 TAKEVDTAARDME
+592 TKVAKEVDDVTRDMQ
-605 ALNKNIADFE
+605 ALNKNFSEFE
-615 HNSSASAVQVDYMFN
+615 HNSSASAVQVDYLFN

-639 KEYKDLLKEI
+639 KEYKDLLKDI

-674 EVLNGKL
+674 KKLNDKL

-692 AIDEIGVETINKL
+692 AIDEIGVETMKRL
-705 ANNRSDILE
+705 ADNRSNIQE
-714 VLNKYGLKLV
+714 VFNKYGLTSV
-724 GNDIVKTLQ
+724 GNRLTSEIQ
-733 RQVQEDYDNR
+733 RQAQEDYNNR
-743 VSRTAAL
+743 IAGDTAIAHWTKNYGKNYTDFLYPAMEAL
-750 SKWVGPTGSYNK
+750 KKQGATGKEETAIYN
-762 ELISPALRS
+762 ALV
-771 LIDMGAPAEDINT
+771 D
-784 IWRAIREFYSTYYR
+784 FYRTYYR
-798 QQNQILRIN
+798 QQNQILSIN
-807 QKYDP
+807 QRYDP
-812 IIKGFTEPDESG
+812 IIKGFTEPNESG
-824 APYRIEQAES
+824 APYTIVQAES
-834 DTEKSKRENK
+834 ATETSTRENK

-878 KITNTERELRLEQLK
+878 KITNTERELKLEQLK

-914 GKWYAELGRMDAE
+914 DKWYAELGRMDAE
-927 KLSQSADTEAAMANL
+927 KFSQSADTEAAMANL

-966 KNLETDKVK
+966 KNLETDKVR

-1017 ITDKFGNVVKNYTR
+1017 ITDKFGKLVTNYTR

-1049 NIDIKTPQGML
+1049 NIDIKTPEGML
-1060 DFRKNL
+1060 QFRKDL

-1081 ESLAKIDW
+1081 ESLAKVDW

-1100 VDQILAFRAALN
+1100 VDQILAFRDSLN
-1112 YTDEE
+1112 YTNEE

-1123 QLLEYGDA
+1123 LLLEYGDA

-1137 NARKAGQRVAD
+1137 KARQAGQRVAD

-1156 LAREQGLDR
+1156 LEREKNLEGR
-1165 EEQAI
+1165 GAAI
-1170 KDSTSLFS
+1170 KDTTSLYS

-1190 MEIEL
+1190 LEIQMYEE
-1195 YRKRMEAALQER
+1195 KMEAALAYR
-1207 DIVVQCGGDI
+1207 DLVIESGGDI
-1217 EKANKK
+1217 EKANEK
-1223 VSESI
+1223 VQESI
-1228 AELSS
+1228 ADLSN
-1233 ALVEKTMTQ
+1233 ALVEKTMMQ

-1254 TLGEEMG
+1254 DLGEEMG

-1282 AADDVAQATK
+1282 AADDVADATK

-1323 GAIVQLGEQA
+1323 TAIVQAGEQA

-1342 TQISTTKATHAA
+1342 TQISTTKAAKAA
-1354 TNISTAAG
+1354 ENIATEATETST
-1362 ELGVSGPIAIA
+1362 SGALNIAK
-1373 QGSAKTI
+1373 GSAKTI
-1380 GELGWWGI
+1380 GELGWLGI

-1396 LIGGLISWA
+1396 IIGGLISWA
-1405 MGKVKGAGKVATDAA
+1405 MGKVKGAGKAATDAA

-1452 RVGGLGSGSGI
+1452 RVGGIGSGSGL
-1463 VTAPTLTNVGG
+1463 VTMPTLTNVGG
-1474 QAALVGELGP
+1474 QAALVGEQGP
-1484 EVVIGRATTRAM
+1484 EVVIGRATTKAL
-1496 MQDNP
+1496 MQNNP
-1501 RLLHSLVQFDRLHS
+1501 GLLQGLIQFDRLHS

-1522 DSGNLNDFSGV
+1522 DNGNIGEFGMGT
-1533 DGSNNPMAATIDR
+1533 DGGNNMADTIARMNQTIDNLSR
-1546 MNSAI
+1546 QLSRGIHAN
-1551 DRLNRRLEKDIV
+1551 V
-1563 AHIVR
+1563 VR
-1568 KEVVTEAIDGMYEE
+1568 KELVEEAVNGMYEE
-1582 KQRGRNKNLTRLL
+1582 KQRGSNKNLKRLL
-1595 GS
+1595 G